1 MIKKLLRWVFKSEL
15 NRLYDEAK
23 DMITLA
29 EKAKESAQR
38 RNYTTLEKIEIDTES
53 YYRQL
58 KNIWESPAF
67 QYERLNVM
75 GAVSGKLIEGKQ
87 DCAVTIQGMFKG
99 IDLVVSAIQ
108 AGAIKYQQIQDEKNA
123 KIQNQGTQTE
133 AD

>member
-1 MIKKLLRWVFKSEL
+1 MIKRFLRWFFKAEL
-15 NRLYDEAK
+15 SKHYNE
-23 DMITLA
+23 MIELA

-38 RNYTTLEKIEIDTES
+38 RNYTTLEKIEIDTEA

-75 GAVSGKLIEGKQ
+75 GAVSMKLIEGKQ